1 MLSEAC
7 KVNITKC
14 CEFSDE
20 LAQQVDVLECECVC
34 VCVRVQIRYGY
45 ENETKA
51 NVARQCKASE
61 QQAKYKW
68 LKQTTSRRK
77 RSSRKMD
84 ECQLKA
90 QLITD

>member
-20 LAQQVDVLECECVC
+20 VAQQVGLCVC
-34 VCVRVQIRYGY
+34 KCVRIQIRYGY

-51 NVARQCKASE
+51 NVARQGKASE
-61 QQAKYKW
+61 QQAKYK
-68 LKQTTSRRK
+68 
-77 RSSRKMD
+77 
-84 ECQLKA
+84 
-90 QLITD
+90 